1 MQVAI
6 IDDLAVCRKE
16 IKEYLLRY
24 IRENYQ
30 GEEPELDEFESGT
43 RFLDA
48 FRPQV
53 YDVIFIDQYM
63 EGMSGMDTAR
73 EIRRVDEEAALIFV
87 TTSCDHAVDSYGV
100 RACGYLIKPFT
111 YEAFGETMRLAR
123 LEKIMNAR
131 FIALGDDR
139 ILLKETLW
147 CDRDGHYVQI
157 HTDMRGVLRYRVT
170 IAFLEAVLS
179 AYPQFLPCY
188 RGLIINMDRVRRME
202 ELEFLMDT
210 GERVPFRKRDHKEI
224 KSRFSQYMFRRARGE
239 DLL

>member
-6 IDDLAVCRKE
+6 IDDLAVCRQE

-24 IRENYQ
+24 MRENYQ

-111 YEAFGETMRLAR
+111 YEAFG
-123 LEKIMNAR
+123 
-131 FIALGDDR
+131 
-139 ILLKETLW
+139 
-147 CDRDGHYVQI
+147 
-157 HTDMRGVLRYRVT
+157 
-170 IAFLEAVLS
+170 
-179 AYPQFLPCY
+179 
-188 RGLIINMDRVRRME
+188 
-202 ELEFLMDT
+202 
-210 GERVPFRKRDHKEI
+210 
-224 KSRFSQYMFRRARGE
+224 
-239 DLL
+239 

>member
-6 IDDLAVCRKE
+6 IDDLAVCRQE

-73 EIRRVDEEAALIFV
+73 EIRRGDEEAALIFCYHQLRPC
-87 TTSCDHAVDSYGV
+87 SGQLW
-100 RACGYLIKPFT
+100 GQGL
-111 YEAFGETMRLAR
+111 RLSH
-123 LEKIMNAR
+123 K
-131 FIALGDDR
+131 
-139 ILLKETLW
+139 TL
-147 CDRDGHYVQI
+147 YI
-157 HTDMRGVLRYRVT
+157 
-170 IAFLEAVLS
+170 
-179 AYPQFLPCY
+179 
-188 RGLIINMDRVRRME
+188 
-202 ELEFLMDT
+202 
-210 GERVPFRKRDHKEI
+210 
-224 KSRFSQYMFRRARGE
+224 
-239 DLL
+239 

>member
-6 IDDLAVCRKE
+6 IDDLAVCRQE

-63 EGMSGMDTAR
+63 DGLSGIETAWK
-73 EIRRVDEEAALIFV
+73 IRQSDELVSLVFV
-87 TTSCDHAVDSYGV
+87 TTSRDHAIDSYQVKAG
-100 RACGYLIKPFT
+100 GYLLKPFSYADFEHT
-111 YEAFGETMRLAR
+111 LSMLSIA
-123 LEKIMNAR
+123 KIRNAR
-131 FIALGDDR
+131 FICLEEDR
-139 ILLKETLW
+139 ILLREILW
-147 CDRDGHYVQI
+147 CDVDGHYVQV
-157 HTDMRGVLRYRVT
+157 HTEQRGIRRYRIPFSNLT
-170 IAFLEAVLS
+170 AMLLC
-179 AYPQFLPCY
+179 YPQFQTCYKGCIVNLDHVERLDKLDFLLRTGKRLP
-188 RGLIINMDRVRRME
+188 
-202 ELEFLMDT
+202 FS
-210 GERVPFRKRDHKEI
+210 KRDRKKIEMNYHTYLFQK
-224 KSRFSQYMFRRARGE
+224 AREE

>member
-6 IDDLAVCRKE
+6 IDDLAVCRQD

-73 EIRRVDEEAALIFV
+73 EIRNWMRRLPLFLLPPAV
-87 TTSCDHAVDSYGV
+87 TMQWTAMGSEPAV
-100 RACGYLIKPFT
+100 I
-111 YEAFGETMRLAR
+111 
-123 LEKIMNAR
+123 
-131 FIALGDDR
+131 
-139 ILLKETLW
+139 
-147 CDRDGHYVQI
+147 
-157 HTDMRGVLRYRVT
+157 
-170 IAFLEAVLS
+170 
-179 AYPQFLPCY
+179 
-188 RGLIINMDRVRRME
+188 
-202 ELEFLMDT
+202 
-210 GERVPFRKRDHKEI
+210 
-224 KSRFSQYMFRRARGE
+224 
-239 DLL
+239 